1 MGHVGL
7 SLGFCNDF
15 GLNLPGDGGF
25 KKSVDIGDLA
35 KEKPLLGLDA
45 EKWAR
50 NKNKNP
56 KARGKTRCFWLPNFT
71 PRGKPAHLF
80 KACFQLSVN
89 LSC

>member
-7 SLGFCNDF
+7 PLGFCNDF

-25 KKSVDIGDLA
+25 IKSVDIGDLA

-50 NKNKNP
+50 NKNDD
-56 KARGKTRCFWLPNFT
+56 
-71 PRGKPAHLF
+71 
-80 KACFQLSVN
+80 
-89 LSC
+89 

>member
-50 NKNKNP
+50 NKNDDDLSL
-56 KARGKTRCFWLPNFT
+56 GTRAVDGMP
-71 PRGKPAHLF
+71 
-80 KACFQLSVN
+80 
-89 LSC
+89 

>member
-7 SLGFCNDF
+7 PLGFCNDF
-15 GLNLPGDGGF
+15 GQNLPGDGGF

-50 NKNKNP
+50 NKNDD
-56 KARGKTRCFWLPNFT
+56 
-71 PRGKPAHLF
+71 
-80 KACFQLSVN
+80 
-89 LSC
+89 